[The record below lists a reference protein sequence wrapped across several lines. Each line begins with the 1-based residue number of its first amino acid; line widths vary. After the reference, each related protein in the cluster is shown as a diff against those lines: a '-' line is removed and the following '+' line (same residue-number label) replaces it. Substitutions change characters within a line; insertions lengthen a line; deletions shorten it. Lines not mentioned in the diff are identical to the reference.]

1 MNIFFIVFTSIIN
14 GHFEKIYHTS
24 TTGRTVHGIKWSS
37 TFFLGP
43 RRGIE
48 TGGGQ
53 FVVG

>member
-14 GHFEKIYHTS
+14 GHFEKMYHTS
-24 TTGRTVHGIKWSS
+24 TTGRTVRGIKWSS
-37 TFFLGP
+37 TFFLVQGEV
-43 RRGIE
+43 E